1 MKNINEVES
10 NALIRLCTVTIPA
23 FSEVWCRVSLLFIF
37 TALLT
42 PNTVHGRFIPD
53 RTLHDIAKYARCL
66 RSNAIPGVDFHTRDA
81 IRDQCLHVATPE
93 ACRGGASEECL
104 ACIDAGWWSSTF
116 GDCST
121 SSDF

>member
-1 MKNINEVES
+1 MKNMNEVES
-10 NALIRLCTVTIPA
+10 NVPRRRCTAAIAA
-23 FSEVWCRVSLLFIF
+23 FREVWRRVSLLFIF

-42 PNTVHGRFIPD
+42 PNTVHARFIPD

-66 RSNAIPGVDFHTRDA
+66 RSNAIPGVDFHTRDT
-81 IRDQCLHVATPE
+81 IRNQCLHVATPVV
-93 ACRGGASEECL
+93 CRGGESKECL